1 MDKNSLKNNFK
12 LSSDYILNMET
23 ILATTTKIYSYKFSK
38 RNWERIAHSLKPK
51 EKTFKTA
58 IWSDYKYHDTI
69 DFTVCVVTN

>member
-1 MDKNSLKNNFK
+1 
-12 LSSDYILNMET
+12 MET
-23 ILATTTKIYSYKFSK
+23 ILATTKIYSYKFSK

-58 IWSDYKYHDTI
+58 TWSDYKYHDTI

>member
-1 MDKNSLKNNFK
+1 
-12 LSSDYILNMET
+12 MET
-23 ILATTTKIYSYKFSK
+23 ILATTKIYSYKFSK